1 MPTHDK
7 TVDEPK
13 KGRIIKSAF
22 DSESFEADGTIH
34 VDGLVGSATIS
45 PSGRD
50 IALASPD
57 GLAIIDLDSPYNPPR
72 RLRSSGMPWLVVDV
86 QWSPF
91 AARDYWV
98 VSTANHRAL
107 VWNLNM
113 REDSSSG
120 PIEHSLQGHSRAITD
135 VNFSAHHPDLLASCS
150 VDGSVHTWDLRR
162 PRQPVL
168 TFYDWFA
175 GATQVKYNRQDSHI
189 VASAHDRWL
198 HIWDERKASKPLR
211 SITAHTS
218 KIYGIDW
225 NRTRSTGIVTCS
237 LDKSIKF
244 WDYETGGDE
253 PEHIIRTEYPVW
265 RARHTPFGWGLL
277 AMPQNEPGDLFLYD
291 RLWSDDSP
299 IDASPS
305 PVAIFPGHGDHK
317 AKEFLWRSRGGVSE
331 AGMDEREFQLVS
343 WGTDNELR
351 LHCIDNSTFSSVGHA
366 KGGPARKGLKI
377 TRKGASYRTF
387 RAIDDAPS
395 KERKTG
401 TMSDQRITG
410 NPQQRSS
417 ANAGARNTP
426 YNRYTQPAWRGPSMK
441 AKVFS
446 NKKTTDSQ
454 SAIGWMKGI
463 TMNKRKAS
471 TDSFRRL
478 PSKDGM
484 LSHSF
489 PEDQWGEPDTIQEEL
504 LRVSTQIPKV
514 KWDNIDMDSL
524 TFNAS
529 LTGPWGA
536 DADSI
541 FIKVKID
548 VPTGYPKHKAP
559 KFTIEKSSFM
569 PEDTHKRLQREIHK
583 LANQFLLRKQN
594 CLEVAFTYLLGE
606 VDLESST
613 TFFKNVRDLDDDMDA
628 LADDSS
634 SEDEDPA
641 ATGSA
646 SMSQELVNT
655 GEVDTTIAPHG
666 RAIMPPPPR
675 TCGARFSNDGK
686 LICFFPTKEEKFRAL
701 FSSTG
706 ETFKDRPKNEPF
718 FAGFGR
724 LSYDQSPRHRENIDE
739 ASATDDQSA
748 DSDSDR
754 SSSESSSSD
763 SESTSIHNMNMW
775 YRPSRQPKKA
785 WSEDRSV
792 RSSAAGTGTGTGTG
806 IGTATGTGTSRRRVA
821 KARNVISIHD
831 LRADLP
837 SKREFAEEYA
847 IFGDGADVCNH
858 NACVA
863 EKYGF
868 VDLSNIWLY
877 LALLLHKGIPLEV
890 LEGNA
895 KRDSILVIAR
905 DVVSRV
911 GYIDKN
917 APQNQWSHES
927 ALFGRVR
934 WGQHPLAKDLI
945 SDLFDH
951 FESAADIQM
960 LAMLACIFSEASADH
975 GVAYAESNLP
985 KQETPLPLKAPSYSL
1000 DYFPA
1005 DATSW
1010 NIYSRS
1016 FTNSAVTTPGTL
1028 HTPVNYARSQT
1039 SDDGVWNAETGPNS
1053 FSCGETPPS
1062 KSKGFLGDQEAGA
1075 MLSKSPNSRPIQQ
1088 KGNSGFAS
1096 TLAANLPRSFT
1107 GTGTSA
1113 SPPSQGKKRSSPAE
1127 IILNSIAPRTGSS
1140 SGGGT
1145 AVVVG
1150 SGGGRTSMSDDDGR
1164 REDLTTLVPVNVA
1177 VILEDQSIF
1186 DDDGWMSY
1194 PLLDPKLSDLYTNYR
1209 YAYAELLQMWE
1220 QPLARLEVMKF
1231 NILKEDAS
1239 PNGLGE
1245 SQFSTNGSSI
1255 LPGKSS
1261 PLVMGKQDNL
1271 QALLASGRG
1280 LDIIGLCRVHE
1291 TQLEPLQYTSSDS
1304 KVGGAVGTCDRC
1316 QQRQDKLLCVYCT
1329 EPVDA
1334 LFPTCLA
1341 CGCASH
1347 EDCLGEW
1354 HAAGEMFCP
1363 AGDECNCV
1371 EEAANG
1377 QVESWAA
1384 LQAAMLKGRQMMS
1397 ILPDPVV
1404 GNGEDDDEV
1413 TIPEKQ
1419 PRGWGR
1425 LSLDGGGSSKSK
1437 LPVAPPVS
1445 LGFGPFKRTAG
1456 SWSRST
1462 SQKRGG
1468 RRGG

>member
-1 MPTHDK
+1 
-7 TVDEPK
+7 
-13 KGRIIKSAF
+13 
-22 DSESFEADGTIH
+22 
-34 VDGLVGSATIS
+34 
-45 PSGRD
+45 
-50 IALASPD
+50 
-57 GLAIIDLDSPYNPPR
+57 
-72 RLRSSGMPWLVVDV
+72 
-86 QWSPF
+86 
-91 AARDYWV
+91 
-98 VSTANHRAL
+98 
-107 VWNLNM
+107 M
-113 REDSSSG
+113 REDSSAG
-120 PIEHSLQGHSRAITD
+120 PIEHTLQGHSRAITD
-135 VNFSAHHPDLLASCS
+135 VNFSAHHPDLLATCS

-168 TFYDWFA
+168 TFHDWFA
-175 GATQVKYNRQDSHI
+175 GATQVKYNRQDVHI
-189 VASAHDRWL
+189 MASAHDRWL
-198 HIWDERKASKPLR
+198 HIWDERKASKPIR

-253 PEHIIRTEYPVW
+253 PEHIIRTNYPVW
-265 RARHTPFGWGLL
+265 RARHTPFGWGIL

-299 IDASPS
+299 LDASPD
-305 PVAIFPGHGDHK
+305 PVAVFPGHGEHK

-331 AGMDEREFQLVS
+331 VGMDEREFQLVS

-351 LHCIDNSTFSSVGHA
+351 LHCIDNSTFSAVGHTQ
-366 KGGPARKGLKI
+366 GGPARKGLKF

-387 RAIDDAPS
+387 RAVEES
-395 KERKTG
+395 STKERKTG
-401 TMSDQRITG
+401 TMSDQRLPGQTS
-410 NPQQRSS
+410 QRIGTNL
-417 ANAGARNTP
+417 APRIGTP
-426 YNRYTQPAWRGPSMK
+426 FNRYTRPSWRGPSMK
-441 AKVFS
+441 AKLAGD
-446 NKKTTDSQ
+446 KKGHDSQ

-463 TMNKRKAS
+463 TMNKRKA
-471 TDSFRRL
+471 TKNNFRRL
-478 PSKDGM
+478 PSKDGL
-484 LSHSF
+484 LSHNF

-514 KWDNIDMDSL
+514 KWDGIDMDSL

-529 LTGPWGA
+529 LTGPWGS
-536 DADSI
+536 DGDPI

-559 KFTIEKSSFM
+559 KFSIEKSSFM
-569 PEDTHKRLQREIHK
+569 PEDTHKKLQREIHK
-583 LANQFLLRKQN
+583 LAAQFLLRKQN

-613 TFFKNVRDLDDDMDA
+613 TFFKNVRDLDDDIDT

-641 ATGSA
+641 ATASA
-646 SMSQELVNT
+646 SMSQELT
-655 GEVDTTIAPHG
+655 QSGEIDTTIAPHG
-666 RAIMPPPPR
+666 RAVMPPPPR

-706 ETFKDRPKNEPF
+706 ETFNKDRPKNEPF

-724 LSYDQSPRHRENIDE
+724 LAYESSPRQRENAEE

-754 SSSESSSSD
+754 SSSQSSSSD
-763 SESTSIHNMNMW
+763 SESTSIHNMNTW

-785 WSEDRSV
+785 WSEDRSI
-792 RSSAAGTGTGTGTG
+792 RSSGAGTGTGTGTG
-806 IGTATGTGTSRRRVA
+806 IGTLTGTGTSRRRNV
-821 KARNVISIHD
+821 KARNIISIHD
-831 LRADLP
+831 LRGDLP

-858 NACVA
+858 NAGIA
-863 EKYGF
+863 AKYGF
-868 VDLSNIWLY
+868 SELSNIWLY

-890 LEGNA
+890 LGRTSNQ
-895 KRDSILVIAR
+895 DSILVIAR

-917 APQNQWSHES
+917 APTDPWSRES

-945 SDLFDH
+945 TDLFDH
-951 FESAADIQM
+951 FESIADIQM
-960 LAMLACIFSEASADH
+960 LAMLACIFSESTKDYGA
-975 GVAYAESNLP
+975 AYAESGLP

-1000 DYFPA
+1000 EYFPA
-1005 DATSW
+1005 DATAW

-1028 HTPVNYARSQT
+1028 HTPVNYARSQA

-1053 FSCGETPPS
+1053 YSCGETPPS
-1062 KSKGFLGDQEAGA
+1062 KNKGFLGEDPTSV
-1075 MLSKSPNSRPIQQ
+1075 LSKSPNSRPIQQ
-1088 KGNSGFAS
+1088 RSNTSFTSAI
-1096 TLAANLPRSFT
+1096 AANLPRSLT
-1107 GTGTSA
+1107 ATTTST
-1113 SPPSQGKKRSSPAE
+1113 SPPSQGKKKPSPAE
-1127 IILNSIAPRTGSS
+1127 MMLNSIAPRTLSS

-1145 AVVVG
+1145 AIMVG
-1150 SGGGRTSMSDDDGR
+1150 SGDARTSISDDDPRKEGR
-1164 REDLTTLVPVNVA
+1164 DDITTLVPVSVA

-1186 DDDGWMSY
+1186 DDDGWMSS
-1194 PLLDPKLSDLYTNYR
+1194 PLLDSKKSNLYTSYR

-1231 NILKEDAS
+1231 NILKEDNPSDDIIGGRYGA
-1239 PNGLGE
+1239 NGLAGA
-1245 SQFSTNGSSI
+1245 T
-1255 LPGKSS
+1255 S
-1261 PLVMGKQDNL
+1261 PLAMGKQDNL

-1291 TQLEPLQYTSSDS
+1291 TQLEPLQYTTSDS
-1304 KVGGAVGTCDRC
+1304 KVGGAVGTCSRC
-1316 QQRQDKLLCVYCT
+1316 QRTQDKLLCVYCT

-1334 LFPTCLA
+1334 LFPTCMA

-1354 HAAGEMFCP
+1354 HAAGEMYCP

-1397 ILPDPVV
+1397 TLPDPAI
-1404 GNGEDDDEV
+1404 GSGEDDTGEV
-1413 TIPEKQ
+1413 HEKQ

-1425 LSLDGGGSSKSK
+1425 LLDSAGASKSR
-1437 LPVAPPVS
+1437 LPVTPPVS
-1445 LGFGPFKRTAG
+1445 LGFGPFKRGAG

-1462 SQKRGG
+1462 GQKRGA